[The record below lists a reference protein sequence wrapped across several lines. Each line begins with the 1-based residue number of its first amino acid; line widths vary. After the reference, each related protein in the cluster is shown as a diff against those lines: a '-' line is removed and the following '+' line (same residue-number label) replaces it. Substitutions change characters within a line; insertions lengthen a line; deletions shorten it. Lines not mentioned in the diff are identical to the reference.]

1 MNLRILLVS
10 DHYPP
15 FIGGAHRQTQL
26 LGQELAK
33 RGHHVNVATAWQPGL
48 PTEVSDGAVT
58 VYRLKELRTLLPKVA
73 KNHHQRHHPPYPDPV
88 TVWGLRRLIKR
99 FQPDVVHSHGWF
111 GYSCAAALLGKRIPL
126 VLSTRD
132 YGYGCPTRTLLHNDM
147 LCDGPAVRKCLACAS
162 QFYGPTRGAL
172 ATLGVLGSRPLLR
185 HKVKGVHSVSAFVQ
199 AMVRRDL
206 LAGNADYIHQG
217 GEIAASP
224 IYSFLI
230 DDASPPDADQ
240 MQRLPSEPFILFVG
254 GLQPRKGLTTLLE
267 AYTALH
273 HAPPLVLIGYDA
285 PDSPKAFPAGVTV
298 LRNASHATVMAA
310 WERASF
316 GVMPSLWPDP
326 SPGVVRE
333 GMTKGKAIIATN
345 IGGTPEMIVEG
356 KTGLLVPP
364 GDVLAL
370 AQAMQRLIDQPAE
383 CAAIGRAAQTYAAL
397 FMAERSVPQFERLY
411 SWAIRQANQPNVKLQ
426 VTTGASQK
434 RGRFRSPPVRD
445 RRVTGGLSG
454 APRATPRIWDAPVT
468 TQAGPPFQEEAADG
482 WSWRTRIASS
492 WKGGRTP

>member
-15 FIGGAHRQTQL
+15 FIGGAHRQSQL

-33 RGHHVNVATAWQPGL
+33 RSHTVQVVTAWQPGL
-48 PTEVSDGAVT
+48 PTEVRDGAVT
-58 VYRLKELRTLLPKVA
+58 VYRLKELRTLLPQVVKGR
-73 KNHHQRHHPPYPDPV
+73 HQRHHPPYPDPV
-88 TVWGLRRLIKR
+88 TVWGLRQLINR

-111 GYSCAAALLGKRIPL
+111 GYSCAAALLGQTIPL

-132 YGYGCPTRTLLHNDM
+132 YGYGCPTRTLLHEDR
-147 LCDGPAVRKCLACAS
+147 LCDGPALRKCLPCAAR
-162 QFYGPTRGAL
+162 FYGSTRGTL

-185 HKVKGVHSVSAFVQ
+185 HKVKGIHSVSTFVQ

-206 LAGNADYIHQG
+206 LTGKADFIHQG

-230 DDASPPDADQ
+230 TDESQPDSAQ

-254 GLQPRKGLTTLLE
+254 GLQPRKGLATLLE
-267 AYTALH
+267 GYAALRN
-273 HAPPLVLIGYDA
+273 APPLVLIGYDTA
-285 PDSPKAFPAGVTV
+285 DSPKEFPAGVTV

-310 WERASF
+310 WERARF

-333 GMTKGKAIIATN
+333 GMAKGKAVIATN
-345 IGGTPEMIVEG
+345 IGGAPEMIVEG
-356 KTGLLVPP
+356 KTGLLVSP
-364 GDVLAL
+364 GDVPAL
-370 AQAMQRLIDQPAE
+370 AQAMQRLIDQPEE
-383 CAAIGRAAQTYAAL
+383 CATIGHAAQEYAAI

-411 SWAIRQANQPNVKLQ
+411 RWAIKQANQPTVKLQ
-426 VTTGASQK
+426 VAIQ
-434 RGRFRSPPVRD
+434 PE
-445 RRVTGGLSG
+445 
-454 APRATPRIWDAPVT
+454 
-468 TQAGPPFQEEAADG
+468 PPFQEEAADG
-482 WSWRTRIASS
+482 WSWRTRLASS
-492 WKGGRTP
+492 WKGGRTR